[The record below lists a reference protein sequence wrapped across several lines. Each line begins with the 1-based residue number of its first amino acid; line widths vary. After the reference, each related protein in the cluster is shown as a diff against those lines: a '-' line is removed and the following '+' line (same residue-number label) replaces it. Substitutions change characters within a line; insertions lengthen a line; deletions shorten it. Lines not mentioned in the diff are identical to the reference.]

1 MTAWPR
7 RFPIAI
13 DPVWFW
19 RNIATSWSRC
29 AGITNAARYMLWLYS
44 ARLPRACQRDWTIR
58 FRYPEPIG
66 SLALRLRSN
75 EGADG
80 FIRSEVFENQCY
92 RLPLAEAP
100 ATVLDLGANIGLST
114 IYFSR
119 LFPGAQLACVEPEPQ
134 NLRLLAQNLE
144 LNGVDAAVFAAAVDV
159 RDGTVRME
167 RASRDYGHRIAG
179 AEIASSAGQ
188 FEVPA
193 LSVRSLLRQLGW
205 TRVGLVKID
214 IEGHETCLLTEAFEW
229 LEQVD
234 ALCLE
239 YHEHGAEE
247 HLARIARQFGFAAP
261 RRLPWGIW
269 LLVR

>member
-7 RFPIAI
+7 RFPIAM
-13 DPVWFW
+13 DPIWFC

-29 AGITNAARYMLWLYS
+29 AGITDAARYMLWLYS
-44 ARLPRACQRDWTIR
+44 ARLPRACRRDWTIR
-58 FRYPEPIG
+58 FRYPQPIG
-66 SLALRLRSN
+66 TLALRLRSN
-75 EGADG
+75 DGADS

-92 RLPLAEAP
+92 RLPLARAP

-134 NLRLLAQNLE
+134 NLRLLAQNLA
-144 LNGVDAAVFAAAVDV
+144 LNGVSASVFAAAVDV
-159 RDGTVRME
+159 WDGTVRME
-167 RASRDYGHRIAG
+167 RASRDYAHRIADAG
-179 AEIASSAGQ
+179 ISRSAAQ

-214 IEGHETCLLTEAFEW
+214 IEGHEAPLLAGASEW

-239 YHEHGAEE
+239 YHEHGAKE
-247 HLARIARQFGFAAP
+247 HLVRIARQFGFAAP
-261 RRLPWGIW
+261 RRLPSGIW
-269 LLVR
+269 FLAR

>member
-1 MTAWPR
+1 MAGAWRSHMPAWAR
-7 RFPIAI
+7 RFQIAI
-13 DPVWFW
+13 APVWFW

-29 AGITNAARYMLWLYS
+29 AGITDAARYMLWLYS

-66 SLALRLRSN
+66 ALALRLRSN
-75 EGADG
+75 DGADG

-92 RLPLAEAP
+92 QLPLAQVP

-144 LNGVDAAVFAAAVDV
+144 LNRVNATVFAAAVDV
-159 RDGTVRME
+159 RDGTARME
-167 RASRDYGHRIAG
+167 RASRDYAHRIAG
-179 AEIASSAGQ
+179 TGIAPSAAQ

-193 LSVRSLLRQLGW
+193 ISVQSLLRQLAS
-205 TRVGLVKID
+205 TRLRLV
-214 IEGHETCLLTEAFEW
+214 
-229 LEQVD
+229 Q
-234 ALCLE
+234 
-239 YHEHGAEE
+239 
-247 HLARIARQFGFAAP
+247 
-261 RRLPWGIW
+261 
-269 LLVR
+269 